1 MADFGGPQRVRK
13 LRERRAAE
21 GFVETNISIPK
32 EIREVIDSKVA
43 SGAYESRRWAI
54 IDALQKVF
62 LQQDQQPTQ
71 AKGP

>member
-1 MADFGGPQRVRK
+1 MADFGGPQRVKK

-21 GFVETNISIPK
+21 GYVETNISIPK
-32 EIREVIDSKVA
+32 DLREVIDSKVA

-62 LQQDQQPTQ
+62 LQQEQQSR
-71 AKGP
+71 

>member
-21 GFVETNISIPK
+21 GYVETNISIPK
-32 EIREVIDSKVA
+32 DVREVIDREVA

-54 IDALQKVF
+54 IEALQKVF
-62 LQQDQQPTQ
+62 LQQDQQSR
-71 AKGP
+71 

>member
-1 MADFGGPQRVRK
+1 MADFGGPQRVKK

-32 EIREVIDSKVA
+32 DVREIIDSKVA
-43 SGAYESRRWAI
+43 SGAYQSRRWAI

-62 LQQDQQPTQ
+62 LQQEQQSR
-71 AKGP
+71 

>member
-32 EIREVIDSKVA
+32 DLREVIDSKVA

-62 LQQDQQPTQ
+62 MQQDQQSR
-71 AKGP
+71 

>member
-1 MADFGGPQRVRK
+1 MADFGGPQRVKK

-21 GFVETNISIPK
+21 GFVETNISIP
-32 EIREVIDSKVA
+32 REVREIIDSKVA

-62 LQQDQQPTQ
+62 LQQDQQSR
-71 AKGP
+71 